1 MPRYLVV
8 ANQTLASEELW
19 QEIRNRLETDP
30 GSTFYVVVPN
40 TAAAHYH
47 IVPAAGGFVPMPS
60 LIAAS
65 IPDTDEEATAR
76 ARQLLDD
83 LLTRLRRRDVEADGE
98 LGDQDPLQA
107 VQEAMANRQFDEI
120 LLSTLPQRHSRWRRM
135 DLPRQLQRRYR
146 LPVTA
151 VTANM

>member
-1 MPRYLVV
+1 MPGYLVV

-19 QEIRNRLETDP
+19 QEIRKRIETDP
-30 GSTFYVVVPN
+30 NSTFYVVVPN

-65 IPDTDEEATAR
+65 VPDTDEEATAR
-76 ARQLLDD
+76 AGQLLDD
-83 LLTRLRRRDVEADGE
+83 LLTRLRRRGVEADGDV
-98 LGDQDPLQA
+98 GDEDPLQA
-107 VQEAMANRQFDEI
+107 VHEAMAGRQFDEV
-120 LLSTLPQRHSRWRRM
+120 LLATLPQRHSRWRRM
-135 DLPRQLQRRYR
+135 DLPGQVQRRYR

-151 VTANM
+151 VTAKM

>member
-19 QEIRNRLETDP
+19 QEIRKRIENDP
-30 GSTFYVVVPN
+30 PASFHIVVPN

-60 LIAAS
+60 LITTS
-65 IPDTDEEATAR
+65 VPETDEEATAR

-83 LLTRLRRRDVEADGE
+83 LLTRLRRRGVEADGD
-98 LGDQDPLQA
+98 LGDEDPLQA
-107 VQEAMANRQFDEI
+107 VHEAMAGRKFDEV
-120 LLSTLPQRHSRWRRM
+120 LLSTLPQRQSRWRKM
-135 DLPRQLQRRYR
+135 NLPEQVQRRYH

-151 VTANM
+151 VTAKM